1 MPKPDGSNLGG
12 ITSMGLDANRPLGGL
27 KVIES
32 SLLGPGLV
40 ATFLADLGADVVK
53 VEPPSGD
60 YIRQMTWPIV
70 DGTSLLHLHTHRGKR
85 SIALDL
91 KTDDGLGI
99 YRDLVREADVVVEAM
114 RPGSLARLGIGFDDL
129 VAVNPQLVFCS
140 VSGYGAT
147 GPYRDMPSHG
157 IAYDTW
163 AGLIEPAVDDQGF
176 TRIPTLPNIGINVGP
191 LIGALG
197 ILAAVLRARETGKGT
212 WLEVA
217 QSDAA
222 AYMDWYRIETY
233 RAYDRPADV
242 VTGNAADDYERREPG
257 LAGMWEGVRYQIY
270 EASDGYVLFMASEQA
285 FWRNFCEGVNRM
297 DLFERWPGSTYAD
310 HARHNTELQTELKAI
325 FATRTCTEWLDFSN
339 EANTP
344 IAPVNTPRTAPDDPQ
359 FSHRLPFYGIEDVG
373 AEQLPLPIYL
383 EGELPPTPTMAPR
396 VGEQTDEVLA
406 ELGLSTERIAELRAS
421 GAVGPR
427 EG

>member
-1 MPKPDGSNLGG
+1 MPEPGESNLGG

-406 ELGLSTERIAELRAS
+406 ELGLSPERIAELRAS

-427 EG
+427 EN

>member
-1 MPKPDGSNLGG
+1 
-12 ITSMGLDANRPLGGL
+12 MGLDANRPLGGL

-114 RPGSLARLGIGFDDL
+114 RPGSLARLGIGFGDL

-163 AGLIEPAVDDQGF
+163 AGLIEPAVDDKGF

-233 RAYDRPADV
+233 RAYDRPTDV

-270 EASDGYVLFMASEQA
+270 EASDGHVLFMASEQA

-344 IAPVNTPRTAPDDPQ
+344 IAPINTPRTAPDDPQ

-406 ELGLSTERIAELRAS
+406 ELGLSPERIAELRAS

>member
-1 MPKPDGSNLGG
+1 
-12 ITSMGLDANRPLGGL
+12 MGLDANRPLGGL

-99 YRDLVREADVVVEAM
+99 YRDLVQEADVVVEAM

-242 VTGNAADDYERREPG
+242 VTGNAVDGYERREPG

-270 EASDGYVLFMASEQA
+270 EASDGHVLFMASEQA

-325 FATRTCTEWLDFSN
+325 FATRTYTEWLDFSN

-373 AEQLPLPIYL
+373 AEQLPLPIYR

-396 VGEQTDEVLA
+396 VGEQTDEILA

>member
-406 ELGLSTERIAELRAS
+406 ELGLSPERIAELRAS

-427 EG
+427 EN

>member
-1 MPKPDGSNLGG
+1 
-12 ITSMGLDANRPLGGL
+12 MGLEANRPLGGL

-191 LIGALG
+191 LVGALG

-233 RAYDRPADV
+233 RAYDRPAEV

-270 EASDGYVLFMASEQA
+270 EASDGHVLFMASEQA
-285 FWRNFCEGVNRM
+285 FWRNFCEGVDRM

-339 EANTP
+339 EVNTP

-359 FSHRLPFYGIEDVG
+359 FSYRLPFYGIEDVG

-406 ELGLSTERIAELRAS
+406 ELGLSPERIAELRAS

-427 EG
+427 EN

>member
-1 MPKPDGSNLGG
+1 
-12 ITSMGLDANRPLGGL
+12 MGLDANRPLGGL

-270 EASDGYVLFMASEQA
+270 EASDGHVLFMASEQA

-297 DLFERWPGSTYAD
+297 DLFEQWPGSTYAD

-359 FSHRLPFYGIEDVG
+359 FSYRLPFYGIEDVG
-373 AEQLPLPIYL
+373 AEPLPLPIYL

-406 ELGLSTERIAELRAS
+406 ELGLSPERIAELRAS

>member
-1 MPKPDGSNLGG
+1 
-12 ITSMGLDANRPLGGL
+12 MGLDANRPLGGL

-191 LIGALG
+191 LVGALG

-233 RAYDRPADV
+233 RAYDRPAEV

-270 EASDGYVLFMASEQA
+270 EASDGHVLFMASEQA

-383 EGELPPTPTMAPR
+383 ERELPPTPTMAPR

-406 ELGLSTERIAELRAS
+406 ELGLSPERIAELRAS

>member
-1 MPKPDGSNLGG
+1 
-12 ITSMGLDANRPLGGL
+12 
-27 KVIES
+27 
-32 SLLGPGLV
+32 V

-53 VEPPSGD
+53 VEPPAGD

-91 KTDDGLGI
+91 KTDDGLEI

-163 AGLIEPAVDDQGF
+163 AGLIEPTVDDQGF

-191 LIGALG
+191 LVGALG
-197 ILAAVLRARETGKGT
+197 ILAAVLQARETGKGT

-233 RAYDRPADV
+233 RAYDRPAEV

-270 EASDGYVLFMASEQA
+270 EASDGHVLFMASEQA
-285 FWRNFCEGVNRM
+285 FWRNFCEGVDRM

-310 HARHNTELQTELKAI
+310 HARHNIELQTELKAI

-339 EANTP
+339 EVNTP

-359 FSHRLPFYGIEDVG
+359 FSYRLPFYGIEDVG

-383 EGELPPTPTMAPR
+383 EGELPPTPAMAPR

-406 ELGLSTERIAELRAS
+406 ELGLSPERIAELRAS

-427 EG
+427 EN